1 LKYFVLIAL
10 IFTFVRKGNP
20 FSFIKNIEFQWPL
33 IILLSFGTQIALAF
47 ITIETKEKFEL
58 VFVLTFVGVIIGL
71 WKNKHIN
78 GVKWILAGAM
88 MNLLAL
94 LLHGGLMPVSEK
106 ALKMTGQDTSFET
119 DSRHQLMD
127 DTSFSWI
134 VADWIP
140 FGRYVLSPGD
150 FLVGIGLM
158 VLIYMNSTA
167 RKRKD
172 EPI

>member
-1 LKYFVLIAL
+1 LKYFILFAF
-10 IFTFVRKGNP
+10 IFTFLKNRNP
-20 FSFIKNIEFQWPL
+20 LSFIKNIEFQWPL
-33 IILLSFGTQIALAF
+33 IILLSFGTQIVLSF

-58 VFVLTFVGVIIGL
+58 ILVLTFIGVLIGL
-71 WKNKHIN
+71 FKNKRIA
-78 GVKWILAGAM
+78 GIKWIITGAIL
-88 MNLLAL
+88 NLIALAL
-94 LLHGGLMPVSEK
+94 HKGLMPVSES

-127 DTSFSWI
+127 DTSLSWI

-140 FGRYVLSPGD
+140 FGKYVMSPGD
-150 FLVGIGLM
+150 FLVGIGLI
-158 VLIYMNSTA
+158 VLIYKNSSL

>member
-33 IILLSFGTQIALAF
+33 IILISFGTQIALAF
-47 ITIETKEKFEL
+47 ITFETKEKFEL
-58 VFVLTFVGVIIGL
+58 ILILTFVGVIIGL
-71 WKNKHIN
+71 WKNKHID
-78 GVKWILAGAM
+78 GVKWMVTGAIL
-88 MNLLAL
+88 NLAALA
-94 LLHGGLMPVSEK
+94 LHGGLMPVSET
-106 ALKMTGQDTSFET
+106 ALKMTGQDTSFVT

-127 DTSFSWI
+127 DSSLSWI

-140 FGRYVLSPGD
+140 VGKYVMSPGD
-150 FLVGIGLM
+150 LLVGIGLM
-158 VLIYMNSTA
+158 VLIYKNSTA
-167 RKRKD
+167 RKRKE